1 MDEPT
6 AFNLP
11 LTIKLYTVD
20 RTSLHFTHERD
31 HPMGIHTYFQSLNDL
46 ERIIRC
52 PGKFKFEE
60 HSVSAHSWKVVQYAK
75 TLADIEENNGVIIDW
90 KKLYEITSSHDYGEI
105 FIGDIKTPVKH
116 YSLELR
122 AILQQVEEGMV
133 SHFIDEHIPDEFKPI
148 FRRQLREG
156 KDDSVEGLILEVA
169 DKMDQVY
176 EAFTEL
182 QRGNTEKEFI
192 AMYRN
197 ALIKIKGI
205 KLHCVD
211 YFLAHILPDMV
222 SEGARSPINI
232 EQITHDA
239 LAS

>member
-1 MDEPT
+1 
-6 AFNLP
+6 
-11 LTIKLYTVD
+11 
-20 RTSLHFTHERD
+20 
-31 HPMGIHTYFQSLNDL
+31 MGIHTYFRSLNDL
-46 ERIIRC
+46 ERIIRT

-75 TLADIEENNGVIIDW
+75 TLADIEEQHGTTIDW

-122 AILQQVEEGMV
+122 SMLQKVEEGMV
-133 SHFIDEHIPDEFKPI
+133 EHFINENIPEEFQPI

-156 KDDSVEGLILEVA
+156 KDHSVEGLILEVA

-176 EAFTEL
+176 EAFAEL

-192 AMYRN
+192 VMYRY
-197 ALIKIKGI
+197 ALVKIKNI
-205 KLHCVD
+205 DLHCVQ
-211 YFLAHILPDMV
+211 YFLEQILPDMIE
-222 SEGARSPINI
+222 EGIRSPFDIRK
-232 EQITHDA
+232 ITEEA
-239 LAS
+239 LAQ

>member
-1 MDEPT
+1 
-6 AFNLP
+6 
-11 LTIKLYTVD
+11 
-20 RTSLHFTHERD
+20 
-31 HPMGIHTYFQSLNDL
+31 MGIHAYFRSLNEL

-75 TLADIEENNGVIIDW
+75 TLADIEERNGVSIDW

-116 YSLELR
+116 SSKELR
-122 AILQQVEEGMV
+122 LLIQQVEEGMIEY
-133 SHFIDEHIPDEFKPI
+133 FIEENIPEDFKAI
-148 FRRQLREG
+148 FRKQLREG

-176 EAFTEL
+176 EAFAEL

-192 AMYRN
+192 VMYRN
-197 ALIKIKGI
+197 ALVKIKNI
-205 KLHCVD
+205 QLKCVD
-211 YFLAHILPDMV
+211 YFLENILPDMV
-222 SEGARSPINI
+222 KEETPSSIDI
-232 EQITHDA
+232 KKITEEA
-239 LAS
+239 LAL

>member
-1 MDEPT
+1 M
-6 AFNLP
+6 
-11 LTIKLYTVD
+11 
-20 RTSLHFTHERD
+20 
-31 HPMGIHTYFQSLNDL
+31 MGIHTYFRSLNEL

-75 TLADIEENNGVIIDW
+75 TLADIEERNGVSIDW

-116 YSLELR
+116 SSKELR
-122 AILQQVEEGMV
+122 LLIQQVEEGMIEY
-133 SHFIDEHIPDEFKPI
+133 FIEENIPEDFKAI
-148 FRRQLREG
+148 FRKQLREG

-176 EAFTEL
+176 EAFAEL

-192 AMYRN
+192 VMYRN
-197 ALIKIKGI
+197 ALVKIKNI
-205 KLHCVD
+205 QLHCVD
-211 YFLAHILPDMV
+211 YFLEKILPDMV
-222 SEGARSPINI
+222 KEETPSSIDI
-232 EQITHDA
+232 KKITEEA
-239 LAS
+239 LAL

>member
-1 MDEPT
+1 
-6 AFNLP
+6 
-11 LTIKLYTVD
+11 
-20 RTSLHFTHERD
+20 
-31 HPMGIHTYFQSLNDL
+31 MGIHTYFRSLNEL

-75 TLADIEENNGVIIDW
+75 TLADIEERNGVSIDW

-116 YSLELR
+116 SSKELR
-122 AILQQVEEGMV
+122 LLIQQVEEGMV
-133 SHFIDEHIPDEFKPI
+133 EYFIEENIPEDFKAI
-148 FRRQLREG
+148 FRKQLREG

-176 EAFTEL
+176 EAFAEL

-192 AMYRN
+192 VMYRN
-197 ALIKIKGI
+197 ALVKIKNI
-205 KLHCVD
+205 QLHCVN
-211 YFLAHILPDMV
+211 YFLENILPDMV
-222 SEGARSPINI
+222 KEETPSSIDI
-232 EQITHDA
+232 KKITEEA
-239 LAS
+239 LAL

>member
-1 MDEPT
+1 
-6 AFNLP
+6 
-11 LTIKLYTVD
+11 
-20 RTSLHFTHERD
+20 
-31 HPMGIHTYFQSLNDL
+31 MGIHTYFRSLNDL
-46 ERIIRC
+46 ERIIRT

-75 TLADIEENNGVIIDW
+75 TLADIEEQHGVIIDW

-122 AILQQVEEGMV
+122 SMLQKVEEGMV
-133 SHFIDEHIPDEFKPI
+133 EHFINENIPEEFQPI

-156 KDDSVEGLILEVA
+156 KDQSVEGLILEVA

-176 EAFTEL
+176 EAFAEL

-192 AMYRN
+192 VMYRY
-197 ALIKIKGI
+197 ALVKIKNI
-205 KLHCVD
+205 DLHCVQ
-211 YFLAHILPDMV
+211 YFLEQILPDMID
-222 SEGARSPINI
+222 EGIRSPFDIRK
-232 EQITHDA
+232 ITEEA
-239 LAS
+239 LAQ

>member
-1 MDEPT
+1 
-6 AFNLP
+6 
-11 LTIKLYTVD
+11 
-20 RTSLHFTHERD
+20 
-31 HPMGIHTYFQSLNDL
+31 MGIHTYFRSLNDL
-46 ERIIRC
+46 ERIIRT

-75 TLADIEENNGVIIDW
+75 TLADIEEQHGVTVDW

-122 AILQQVEEGMV
+122 SMLQKVEEGMV
-133 SHFIDEHIPDEFKPI
+133 EHFINENIPEEFQPI

-156 KDDSVEGLILEVA
+156 KDQSVEGLILEVA

-176 EAFTEL
+176 EAFAEL

-192 AMYRN
+192 VMYRY
-197 ALIKIKGI
+197 ALVKIKNI
-205 KLHCVD
+205 DLHCVQ
-211 YFLAHILPDMV
+211 YFLEQILPDMID
-222 SEGARSPINI
+222 EGIRSPFDIRK
-232 EQITHDA
+232 ITEEA
-239 LAS
+239 LAQ

>member
-1 MDEPT
+1 MD
-6 AFNLP
+6 AM
-11 LTIKLYTVD
+11 
-20 RTSLHFTHERD
+20 
-31 HPMGIHTYFQSLNDL
+31 MGIHTYFRSLNEL

-75 TLADIEENNGVIIDW
+75 TLADIEERNGVRIDW

-116 YSLELR
+116 SSKELR
-122 AILQQVEEGMV
+122 LLIQQVEEGMIEY
-133 SHFIDEHIPDEFKPI
+133 FIEENIPEDFKAI
-148 FRRQLREG
+148 FRKQLREG

-176 EAFTEL
+176 EAFAEL

-192 AMYRN
+192 VMYRN
-197 ALIKIKGI
+197 ALVKIKNI
-205 KLHCVD
+205 QLHCVE
-211 YFLAHILPDMV
+211 YFLENILPDMV
-222 SEGARSPINI
+222 KEETPSSIDI
-232 EQITHDA
+232 KKITEEA
-239 LAS
+239 LAL

>member
-1 MDEPT
+1 M
-6 AFNLP
+6 
-11 LTIKLYTVD
+11 
-20 RTSLHFTHERD
+20 
-31 HPMGIHTYFQSLNDL
+31 MGIHTYFRSLNEL

-75 TLADIEENNGVIIDW
+75 TLADIEERNGVRIDW

-116 YSLELR
+116 SSKELR
-122 AILQQVEEGMV
+122 LLIQQVEEGMV
-133 SHFIDEHIPDEFKPI
+133 EYFIEENIPEDFKAI
-148 FRRQLREG
+148 FRKQLREG

-176 EAFTEL
+176 EAFAEL

-192 AMYRN
+192 VMYRN
-197 ALIKIKGI
+197 ALVKIKNI
-205 KLHCVD
+205 QLHCVN
-211 YFLAHILPDMV
+211 YFLENILPDMV
-222 SEGARSPINI
+222 KEETPSSIDI
-232 EQITHDA
+232 KKITEEA
-239 LAS
+239 LAL

>member
-1 MDEPT
+1 
-6 AFNLP
+6 
-11 LTIKLYTVD
+11 
-20 RTSLHFTHERD
+20 
-31 HPMGIHTYFQSLNDL
+31 MGIHTYFRSLNDL
-46 ERIIRC
+46 ERIIRT

-75 TLADIEENNGVIIDW
+75 TLADIEEQHGVAIDW

-122 AILQQVEEGMV
+122 SMLQQVEEGMV
-133 SHFIDEHIPDEFKPI
+133 EHFINENIPEEFQPI

-156 KDDSVEGLILEVA
+156 KDNSVEGLILEVA

-176 EAFTEL
+176 EAFAEL

-192 AMYRN
+192 VMYRY
-197 ALIKIKGI
+197 ALIKIKNI
-205 KLHCVD
+205 DLHCVQ
-211 YFLAHILPDMV
+211 YFLEHILPDIIE
-222 SEGARSPINI
+222 EGNRSPFDIR
-232 EQITHDA
+232 QITEDA
-239 LAS
+239 LSQ

>member
-1 MDEPT
+1 M
-6 AFNLP
+6 
-11 LTIKLYTVD
+11 
-20 RTSLHFTHERD
+20 
-31 HPMGIHTYFQSLNDL
+31 MGIHTYFRSLNEL

-75 TLADIEENNGVIIDW
+75 TLADIEERNGVSIDW

-116 YSLELR
+116 SSKELR
-122 AILQQVEEGMV
+122 LLIQQVEEGMIDY
-133 SHFIDEHIPDEFKPI
+133 FIEENIPEDFKAI
-148 FRRQLREG
+148 FRKQLREG

-176 EAFTEL
+176 EAFAEL

-192 AMYRN
+192 VMYRN
-197 ALIKIKGI
+197 ALVKIKNI
-205 KLHCVD
+205 RLKCVD
-211 YFLAHILPDMV
+211 YFLENILPDMV
-222 SEGARSPINI
+222 KEETPSSIDI
-232 EQITHDA
+232 KKITEEA
-239 LAS
+239 LAL

>member
-1 MDEPT
+1 
-6 AFNLP
+6 
-11 LTIKLYTVD
+11 
-20 RTSLHFTHERD
+20 
-31 HPMGIHTYFQSLNDL
+31 MGIHTYFRSLNDL
-46 ERIIRC
+46 ERIIRT

-75 TLADIEENNGVIIDW
+75 TLADIEEQHGVTIDW

-122 AILQQVEEGMV
+122 SMLQKVEEGMV
-133 SHFIDEHIPDEFKPI
+133 EHFINENIPEEFQPI

-156 KDDSVEGLILEVA
+156 KDQSVEGLILEVA

-176 EAFTEL
+176 EAFAEL

-192 AMYRN
+192 VMYRY
-197 ALIKIKGI
+197 ALVKIKNI
-205 KLHCVD
+205 NLHCVQ
-211 YFLAHILPDMV
+211 YFLEQILPDM
-222 SEGARSPINI
+222 I
-232 EQITHDA
+232 EEVFAPRLISA
-239 LAS
+239 K

>member
-1 MDEPT
+1 M
-6 AFNLP
+6 
-11 LTIKLYTVD
+11 
-20 RTSLHFTHERD
+20 
-31 HPMGIHTYFQSLNDL
+31 MGIHTYFRSLNEL

-75 TLADIEENNGVIIDW
+75 TLADIEERNGVSIDW

-116 YSLELR
+116 SSKELR
-122 AILQQVEEGMV
+122 LLIQQVEEGMIEY
-133 SHFIDEHIPDEFKPI
+133 FIEENIPEDFKAI
-148 FRRQLREG
+148 FRKQLREG

-176 EAFTEL
+176 EAFAEL

-192 AMYRN
+192 VMYRN
-197 ALIKIKGI
+197 ALVKIKNI
-205 KLHCVD
+205 QLHCVD
-211 YFLAHILPDMV
+211 YFLENILPDMV
-222 SEGARSPINI
+222 KEETPSSIDI
-232 EQITHDA
+232 KKITEEA
-239 LAS
+239 LAL

>member
-1 MDEPT
+1 
-6 AFNLP
+6 
-11 LTIKLYTVD
+11 
-20 RTSLHFTHERD
+20 
-31 HPMGIHTYFQSLNDL
+31 MGIHTYFRSLNEL

-75 TLADIEENNGVIIDW
+75 TLADIEERNGVSIDW

-116 YSLELR
+116 SSKELR
-122 AILQQVEEGMV
+122 LLIQQVEEGMV
-133 SHFIDEHIPDEFKPI
+133 EYFIEENIPEDFKAI
-148 FRRQLREG
+148 FRKQLREG

-176 EAFTEL
+176 EAFAEL

-192 AMYRN
+192 VMYRN
-197 ALIKIKGI
+197 ALVKIKNI
-205 KLHCVD
+205 QLHGVN
-211 YFLAHILPDMV
+211 YFLENILPDMV
-222 SEGARSPINI
+222 KEETPSSIDI
-232 EQITHDA
+232 KKITEEA
-239 LAS
+239 LAL

>member
-1 MDEPT
+1 
-6 AFNLP
+6 
-11 LTIKLYTVD
+11 
-20 RTSLHFTHERD
+20 
-31 HPMGIHTYFQSLNDL
+31 MGIHTYFRSLDDL

-75 TLADIEENNGVIIDW
+75 TLADIEEMHGVSIDW

-116 YSLELR
+116 SSLELR
-122 AILQQVEEGMV
+122 SLLQKVEEGMIE
-133 SHFIDEHIPDEFKPI
+133 HFIEENIPEEFKQI
-148 FRRQLREG
+148 FRHQLHEG
-156 KDDSVEGLILEVA
+156 KDDSTEGLILEVA

-176 EAFTEL
+176 EAFSEL

-197 ALIKIKGI
+197 AIVKIKNI
-205 KLHCVD
+205 RLHCVD
-211 YFLAHILPDMV
+211 YFLEHILPDMV
-222 SEGARSPINI
+222 HEGTFSTIDIKR
-232 EQITHDA
+232 ITEEA
-239 LAS
+239 LAQ

>member
-1 MDEPT
+1 
-6 AFNLP
+6 
-11 LTIKLYTVD
+11 
-20 RTSLHFTHERD
+20 
-31 HPMGIHTYFQSLNDL
+31 MGIHTYFRSLNEL

-75 TLADIEENNGVIIDW
+75 TLADIEERNGVSIDW

-116 YSLELR
+116 SSKELR
-122 AILQQVEEGMV
+122 LLIQQVEEGMIDY
-133 SHFIDEHIPDEFKPI
+133 FIEENIPEDFKAI
-148 FRRQLREG
+148 FRKQLREG

-176 EAFTEL
+176 EAFAEL

-192 AMYRN
+192 VMYRN
-197 ALIKIKGI
+197 ALVKIKNI
-205 KLHCVD
+205 RLKCVD
-211 YFLAHILPDMV
+211 YFLENILPDMV
-222 SEGARSPINI
+222 KEETPSSIDI
-232 EQITHDA
+232 KKITEEA
-239 LAS
+239 LASP